1 MRVDDPVSKMLPAGR
16 RVDTS
21 KNDLLKN
28 ATSNKNISNITMDA
42 GDSRSNENLILLSYH
57 TIFLREHNRI
67 CDIILRN

>member
-1 MRVDDPVSKMLPAGR
+1 MRVDDPVSKMLPAGK

-28 ATSNKNISNITMDA
+28 GTSKNISNTTMDA

-67 CDIILRN
+67 CEIIVRN